1 MTDILNLPY
10 WKAETRMQVTVQL
23 TETDLEEMNAT
34 PDQIEH
40 GIAQT
45 LDGGIEI
52 EGCGKIYFAGFN
64 VVVQVV
70 D

>member
-1 MTDILNLPY
+1 
-10 WKAETRMQVTVQL
+10 MQVTVQL